1 MDKQAKK
8 FQEKTKVSEKTATRV
23 LSLLYDK
30 GLDATTFSR
39 LLRRI
44 ESFVIKTKLPEMIDK
59 LNDGQIN
66 SLIDEII
73 IDDERMSQDSP
84 IECGENLW
92 LWLFSEF
99 WESGK
104 TYTAGDMVEI
114 QIMRVWKRNHPAY
127 WKIEISSK
135 TLSEVKSNFDNNER
149 QIELAVD
156 ENHEPN
162 HKALARYRELYLKDN
177 KNSLFAKLEL
187 TQKGADLLNEW
198 AYKYFSPEIVF
209 KKQDEESW
217 KIVSNLL
224 IGGAFTNRP
233 FFKAMKPLLASEESE
248 GVANNHQ
255 SKAVGSY
262 SDILIFNNSNPMKT
276 ILELL
281 AQFSELAKINSEQK
295 NSLEAAFNSLDESDR
310 TDEMKAAFNEVIA
323 KFSDEADGAWAEG
336 EGEGNGAWTDGE
348 DNDGEGEWNGEGEG
362 EGDQSNGWTVKANE
376 DTVTIK
382 ASELESLK
390 AKASEASKL
399 VREARKNNANAK
411 VNSMSFSE
419 SNKMGIV
426 IPKNAEK
433 IVEFAL
439 WLSEQQEK
447 KFFEII
453 QNLQTVAASEIG
465 HSGGTGEN
473 CEFSEEEIWFFTEK
487 FGQSRE
493 EAILSCKAAKSKAK

>member
-1 MDKQAKK
+1 
-8 FQEKTKVSEKTATRV
+8 
-23 LSLLYDK
+23 
-30 GLDATTFSR
+30 
-39 LLRRI
+39 
-44 ESFVIKTKLPEMIDK
+44 MIDK
-59 LNDGQIN
+59 LNDQQIN

-73 IDDERMSQDSP
+73 IDDERMSQDWP

-99 WESGK
+99 WEPGK
-104 TYTAGDMVEI
+104 KYAAGDMVEI
-114 QIMRVWKRNHPAY
+114 QIMRVWKWNHQAY
-127 WKIEISSK
+127 WKIEITSK
-135 TLSEVKSNFDNNER
+135 TLSEVKENFDNNER
-149 QIELAVD
+149 QIDLAVD

-233 FFKAMKPLLASEESE
+233 FFKAMKPLLASEESGE
-248 GVANNHQ
+248 VANNHQ
-255 SKAVGSY
+255 RKAVGSY

-281 AQFSELAKINSEQK
+281 AQFSELAKINSDQK
-295 NSLEAAFNSLDESDR
+295 NTLEAAFNTLDDSDK
-310 TDEMKAAFNEVIA
+310 TEELKNAFNEVIA
-323 KFSDEADGAWAEG
+323 KFSDEADGEGAGG
-336 EGEGNGAWTDGE
+336 EGEGNGAWTEGDNNDGK
-348 DNDGEGEWNGEGEG
+348 NGEGEKSWQGEGEG
-362 EGDQSNGWTVKANE
+362 EGDQSNTWTVKANE
-376 DTVTIK
+376 DGTITIK
-382 ASELESLK
+382 ASEFEALK
-390 AKASEASKL
+390 SKAAETAKL
-399 VREARKNNANAK
+399 IREARKTNATKTVA
-411 VNSMSFSE
+411 SMSFNE
-419 SNKMGIV
+419 SNKLWIV
-426 IPKNAEK
+426 VPKQADK

-453 QNLQTVAASEIG
+453 QNLQTVAASEIW

-487 FGQSRE
+487 FGQTRE
-493 EAILSCKAAKSKAK
+493 EAIASCKEAKSKAK